1 MIRNI
6 IVVEDELTMRIG
18 IQHTLAAAGYSVETF
33 EDADS
38 ALQVMQSTRFD
49 LLITDL
55 RLPGRSGL
63 DVLGTVREHYP
74 DTGMILITAFPEIE
88 LAVKA
93 MRLGAFDFLCK
104 PFSNEGLLIAVER
117 YFNYHDLKQENTRL
131 KTEDGLDEM
140 IGGQS
145 MQPVFDR
152 IRSIADACTPVLILG
167 ASGTGKE
174 LVANALHNLS
184 RRNDKPFLKVN
195 CSALPEHLLESELFG
210 HEKGAFTGA
219 HKRRIGKFEAANG
232 GTFFFDEV
240 GDMPPALQAKLLR
253 VLEDGEITRLGG
265 NTPIN
270 VDVRTI
276 FATAKNLEAQLKE
289 GVFRED
295 LYYRINIVPI
305 VLPPLRERG
314 DDIIKLVQFFLH
326 RYASSHGKKDIRLSS
341 EAQKVLLEYD
351 YPGNIRELRNIMERS
366 VLLTQDG
373 VIRLGH
379 LPQRVLDQTEKHTIT
394 GQQDRTWSLEQGVM
408 EYERKRIVAALEE
421 TDNKKQHA
429 ADLLGISRKVLWKKM
444 KDLGILA

>member
-1 MIRNI
+1 
-6 IVVEDELTMRIG
+6 
-18 IQHTLAAAGYSVETF
+18 
-33 EDADS
+33 
-38 ALQVMQSTRFD
+38 
-49 LLITDL
+49 
-55 RLPGRSGL
+55 
-63 DVLGTVREHYP
+63 
-74 DTGMILITAFPEIE
+74 
-88 LAVKA
+88 
-93 MRLGAFDFLCK
+93 
-104 PFSNEGLLIAVER
+104 
-117 YFNYHDLKQENTRL
+117 
-131 KTEDGLDEM
+131 
-140 IGGQS
+140 
-145 MQPVFDR
+145 
-152 IRSIADACTPVLILG
+152 
-167 ASGTGKE
+167 
-174 LVANALHNLS
+174 
-184 RRNDKPFLKVN
+184 
-195 CSALPEHLLESELFG
+195 
-210 HEKGAFTGA
+210 
-219 HKRRIGKFEAANG
+219 
-232 GTFFFDEV
+232 
-240 GDMPPALQAKLLR
+240 
-253 VLEDGEITRLGG
+253 
-265 NTPIN
+265 